1 MSRIISE
8 RELFCLGN
16 ALLFVDESNGNQ
28 YIGRLVILT
37 FFSCISGF
45 GGNVVREVVRM
56 SSTWYVYDFK
66 TLIRELES
74 DE

>member
-1 MSRIISE
+1 M
-8 RELFCLGN
+8 
-16 ALLFVDESNGNQ
+16 
-28 YIGRLVILT
+28 ILT

>member
-1 MSRIISE
+1 MGGRS
-8 RELFCLGN
+8 LGN
-16 ALLFVDESNGNQ
+16 CYLSHT
-28 YIGRLVILT
+28 LVVFTI
-37 FFSCISGF
+37 FSCISGF